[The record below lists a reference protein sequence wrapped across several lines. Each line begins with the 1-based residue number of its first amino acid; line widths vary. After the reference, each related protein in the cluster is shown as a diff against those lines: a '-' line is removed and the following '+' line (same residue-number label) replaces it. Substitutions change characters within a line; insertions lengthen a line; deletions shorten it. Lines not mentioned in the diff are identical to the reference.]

1 MIFGKIDGQVET
13 IFGDSVGQ
21 LVQTDKCVHVTLK
34 SGLVRE
40 FDLIVGADGLHSRIR
55 ELAFGPE
62 DRFEKYLG
70 FKVAAFIADGY
81 RPRDELAYVMF
92 TEIGQQV
99 GRFSLRDDRAMFH
112 FTFADNDLNIPAELA
127 GQKQL
132 LRKRFG
138 RSGSECPRILAAL
151 DASNSLYIDRVSQ
164 IRMNRLP
171 GLWTNGRV
179 TLVGDAAFCVS
190 LLAGQGCALAMIA
203 AYVLAGEL
211 KRSDGDHTKAYRRYQ
226 ELFGPF
232 VFKKQNT
239 ALRLA
244 SSFAP
249 KTKIFPVPP

>member
-1 MIFGKIDGQVET
+1 MLC
-13 IFGDSVGQ
+13 S
-21 LVQTDKCVHVTLK
+21 LK
-34 SGLVRE
+34 
-40 FDLIVGADGLHSRIR
+40 
-55 ELAFGPE
+55 LATG
-62 DRFEKYLG
+62 G
-70 FKVAAFIADGY
+70 W
-81 RPRDELAYVMF
+81 
-92 TEIGQQV
+92 
-99 GRFSLRDDRAMFH
+99 FSLGDDRAMFH

-132 LRKRFG
+132 LRRRFG
-138 RSGSECPRILAAL
+138 RSGWECPRILAAL

-239 ALRLA
+239 ALRLV

-249 KTKIFPVPP
+249 KTRFALFLRNQIFNLMRIPGVADIAIGNGFADRISLPDY